1 MRAVQLPRLDLS
13 DPAILVD
20 PYPEYARL
28 RAAGPLARGFGGQW
42 VLTRHAEIDAV
53 LRDRR
58 LTKQVPLAYYGS
70 LVGEGRSAEFLGRMQ
85 DLLENRRVTS
95 LLVKAFNLKFT
106 PRLADYAAEVADR
119 LLAPLVDAGRFDAAV
134 DIGMRYPIEV
144 VCELFGVPAGHRET
158 FRRCVADLV
167 SAYSDSVIAADESVV
182 LARREA
188 ANEAV
193 RWLQEYLFSVLDERR
208 AGTADDGVSALLAAR
223 DGGDRLPD
231 QAVVDSVI
239 MSCYAGF
246 ETAAAML
253 ATGLAGLA
261 SRPDEWARLRA
272 DPSLV
277 RSAVEE
283 FVRFDAPIQIGLRRV
298 LEPMEIDG
306 QKIRPGRIL
315 MLLLGSANRDER
327 VFATPDTLDIGRR
340 PNPHVSFG
348 GGAYYCLGAA
358 LARLEGEVLLTRLA
372 QRCATIE
379 PAGPPVRRPRFNF
392 PTYTRMPLVV
402 TPA

>member
-70 LVGEGRSAEFLGRMQ
+70 LVGTGRSAEFLGRMQ

-106 PRLADYAAEVADR
+106 PRLADYAVEVADR
-119 LLAPLVDAGRFDAAV
+119 LLTPLVEAGRFDAAA
-134 DIGMRYPIEV
+134 DIGMRYPVEV
-144 VCELFGVPAGHRET
+144 VCELFGVPAERRET

-167 SAYSDSVIAADESVV
+167 SAYSDSVIAADEAVV

-193 RWLQEYLFSVLDERR
+193 SWLQEYLSSVLDERR
-208 AGTADDGVSALLAAR
+208 AGTAEDGVSALLAAR
-223 DGGDRLPD
+223 DGGDPLPD

-253 ATGLAGLA
+253 ATGLTGL
-261 SRPDEWARLRA
+261 STRPDEWARLRA

-306 QKIRPGRIL
+306 QKIRSGRIL

-372 QRCATIE
+372 KRCATLE
-379 PAGPPVRRPRFNF
+379 PAGPPVRRARFNF
-392 PTYTRMPLVV
+392 PTYTSMPLAV